1 MNRGLDFSESRLYV
15 LDGGKVLHAA
25 AKQALD
31 TLHRGT
37 GGFKSE
43 CGTEP
48 GGRVGGNA
56 DRASAVG
63 PAATAQEIGQHQRHR
78 VGLLNRRT
86 GLRQC
91 ETMAWRG
98 SARALGGVRPIG
110 GRETIPP
117 SPGTQTDSRPSQ
129 RTGSVS
135 SFQFG
140 GCQTEEG
147 IVEWVTPELLL
158 STESWA
164 IPGRAPWQM
173 ARYPRSRLSAC
184 GP

>member
-78 VGLLNRRT
+78 VGLLNCRT

-98 SARALGGVRPIG
+98 SARALGGVRPTG

-117 SPGTQTDSRPSQ
+117 SPGTQTDSRPTL

-135 SFQFG
+135 PTFSPVFDFGAVDQFRMD
-140 GCQTEEG
+140 
-147 IVEWVTPELLL
+147 L
-158 STESWA
+158 
-164 IPGRAPWQM
+164 GRGDM
-173 ARYPRSRLSAC
+173 ALGSGSEQRL
-184 GP
+184 GQDRQIRG